1 MILAVI
7 TGSNSDEYVAATASR
22 LAKQMKFPVNLL
34 YVIEV
39 DRNYPIDMEVPKD
52 TEKGEK
58 ALSQTENIVSEFKVK
73 SKGEILQARFSG
85 SAIISQSENIQAKL
99 IVLAHREQ
107 HSNNLYDDI
116 SGYVSSNAKCD
127 VIMCVNSGNEAL
139 GIK

>member
-58 ALSQTENIVSEFKVK
+58 ALSQTEKIVSEFKVK
-73 SKGEILQARFSG
+73 LRGEILQARFSG

-99 IVLAHREQ
+99 IVLAHKEQ
-107 HSNNLYDDI
+107 NSNNLYDNI
-116 SGYVSSNAKCD
+116 CGYVSSNAKCD
-127 VIMCVNSGNEAL
+127 VIMCVNPG
-139 GIK
+139 K

>member
-39 DRNYPIDMEVPKD
+39 DRNHPIDMEVPKD

-58 ALSQTENIVSEFKVK
+58 ALTQTEKIVSEFKVK

-99 IVLAHREQ
+99 IVLAHKEQ
-107 HSNNLYDDI
+107 NSNNLYDNI
-116 SGYVSSNAKCD
+116 CQYVAGNAKCD
-127 VIMCVNSGNEAL
+127 VIMCANTG
-139 GIK
+139 K

>member
-7 TGSNSDEYVAATASR
+7 TGSISDEYVTATASL

-39 DRNYPIDMEVPKD
+39 ERNYPIDMEIPQD

-58 ALSQTENIVSEFKVK
+58 ALSQMENIVSKFKVK

-85 SAIISQSENIQAKL
+85 SAIISQSENIQASL
-99 IVLAHREQ
+99 IVLEYKEQ
-107 HSNNLYDDI
+107 NSNNLYDNI
-116 SGYVSSNAKCD
+116 CGYVAGNAKCD
-127 VIMCVNSGNEAL
+127 VIMCGNSD
-139 GIK
+139 KPV

>member
-22 LAKQMKFPVNLL
+22 LAKQKKFPVNLL

-39 DRNYPIDMEVPKD
+39 DRNHPIDMEVPKD

-58 ALSQTENIVSEFKVK
+58 ALTQTEKIVSEFKVK

-99 IVLAHREQ
+99 IVLAHKEQ
-107 HSNNLYDDI
+107 NSNNLYDNI
-116 SGYVSSNAKCD
+116 CGYVSSNAKCD
-127 VIMCVNSGNEAL
+127 VIMCVNPG
-139 GIK
+139 K

>member
-39 DRNYPIDMEVPKD
+39 ERNYPIDMELPKD

-58 ALSQTENIVSEFKVK
+58 ALSQTEKIVSEFKVK

-99 IVLAHREQ
+99 IVLAHKEQ
-107 HSNNLYDDI
+107 NSNNLYDNI
-116 SGYVSSNAKCD
+116 CGYVSSNAKCD
-127 VIMCVNSGNEAL
+127 VIMCVNPD
-139 GIK
+139 K